1 MLKLLQSQDSK
12 TLPPS
17 FGYMQN
23 LIQIQ
28 DKNNQKVDKNL

>member
-17 FGYMQN
+17 FGYMQS